1 MNSGRNKSENPI
13 FGTSTRDYV
22 DKILAELNPPQR
34 EAVVN
39 YKGPSLVIAGAGSG
53 KTRVLTFRIA
63 NMLSNGVPPSQIL
76 ALTFTNK
83 AANEMKERIAA
94 LVGFNNAR
102 HLWMGTFH
110 SIFARILRAESVAI
124 GYPTTYT
131 IYDTQDSRNL
141 IKTIIKELKL
151 DDKIYKANEV
161 GGRISN
167 AKNNLITAEAY
178 AGNASIEAT
187 DRSTRR
193 PMLKEIYKRYAVR
206 CKNAGAMDFD
216 DLLLNTNILFR
227 NNPAILNKYMNTFR
241 YILVDEYQDT
251 NYSQYLI
258 VKKLAQEHRNICVV
272 GDDAQS
278 IYSFRGA
285 RIENILT
292 FKSDYPEAV
301 TYKLERNYR
310 STQNIV
316 NAANCIIARNQGQIP
331 KKVFSENDEGSKIKV
346 IEAQTDNEEGFIV
359 AGMIRDASL
368 YEQIHYSDF
377 AILYRTNAQSRI
389 FEESMRKMNI
399 PYKVY
404 GGLSFFQRKEVKDV
418 LAYFRVIVNPSDDES
433 IKRIIN
439 FPLRGIGK
447 TTLSRLETT
456 ASERDVPIWEVL
468 TDGQFLRTAFNSG
481 TFQKLTGFARLMND
495 FRKKSVEME
504 AFDLAYTV
512 ATSTGILS
520 ELNDDRTPE
529 GISRLENTEQ
539 LLNSIRNFNENEEN
553 VDSKT
558 LTDYLQTVALY
569 TDADTEKEDDR
580 NKVTLMTI
588 HSAKGLEFKQV
599 FLAGLEEELFPSQMS
614 TSMPKDLEEERRLF
628 YVAVTRAKEKVT
640 ISYAGTRYRWGLLT
654 NCNPSRFISEIDEQ
668 FLDLPLSL
676 SMKLSAGDTNV
687 ISPGTTPSYPS
698 QKRNSG
704 DGLPRLKAGQ
714 KLVKIDKAPVTEPG
728 GTADPSKIQVG
739 MQVEHPRF
747 GIGKVINKE
756 GNPPNVKATVFFKD
770 HGQKQLLLKFAKLNI
785 IG

>member
-1 MNSGRNKSENPI
+1 MHHKSFSFKNTT
-13 FGTSTRDYV
+13 FGSSKREAV
-22 DKILAELNPPQR
+22 EKILAELNGPQK
-34 EAVVN
+34 EAVVHFN
-39 YKGPSLVIAGAGSG
+39 GPSLVIAGAGSG
-53 KTRVLTFRIA
+53 KTRVLTYRIA
-63 NMLSNGVPPSQIL
+63 NMLSNGIPPPQIL

-94 LVGFNNAR
+94 LVGYKNAR

-110 SIFARILRAESVAI
+110 SIFARILRAEASTL
-124 GYPTTYT
+124 GYPSTYT

-151 DDKIYKANEV
+151 DDKIYKPAEV

-187 DRSTRR
+187 DKSTRR
-193 PMLKEIYKRYAVR
+193 PMLKDIYKRYAAR
-206 CKNAGAMDFD
+206 CKNSGAMDFD

-227 NNPAILNKYMNTFR
+227 DHPDILDKYMNTFR

-258 VKKLAQEHRNICVV
+258 VKKLAQQHRNICVV

-292 FKSDYPEAV
+292 FKSDYPEAT

-316 NAANCIIARNQGQIP
+316 NAANSIIAKNQGQIP
-331 KKVFSENDEGSKIKV
+331 KKVFSENDEGAKIKV
-346 IEAQTDNEEGFIV
+346 VEASTDSEEGFII
-359 AGMIRDASL
+359 AGMIRDASMA
-368 YEQIHYSDF
+368 EQVRYQDM

-404 GGLSFFQRKEVKDV
+404 GGVSFFQRKEVKDV
-418 LAYFRVIVNPSDDES
+418 LAYFRLIVNPADDES
-433 IKRIIN
+433 LKRIIN

-447 TTLSRLETT
+447 TTLSKIEQT
-456 ASERDVPIWEVL
+456 ASERNVPVWEVL
-468 TDGQFLRTAFNSG
+468 TDGSFLRTAFNSG
-481 TFQKLTGFARLMND
+481 TLQKLTGFSQLISE
-495 FRKKSVEME
+495 FRKKADEME

-512 ATSTGILS
+512 ATSTGILK
-520 ELNDDRTPE
+520 ELTADKTPE
-529 GISRLENTEQ
+529 GISRYENIEA
-539 LLNSIRNFNENEEN
+539 LLNSIRDFNENEEN
-553 VDSKT
+553 AGDTS
-558 LTDYLQTVALY
+558 LSDYLQTVTLY
-569 TDADTEKEDDR
+569 TDADQEKAEDHD
-580 NKVTLMTI
+580 KVTLMTV
-588 HSAKGLEFKQV
+588 HSAKGLEFRHV
-599 FLAGLEEELFPSQMS
+599 YLTGLEEELFPSQMS
-614 TSMPKDLEEERRLF
+614 TSMPKDIEEERRLF

-654 NCNPSRFISEIDEQ
+654 NRNPSRFISEIDEQ
-668 FLDLPLSL
+668 FLELPATLQTRQD
-676 SMKLSAGDTNV
+676 AGRRT
-687 ISPGTTPSYPS
+687 SPMNHALFPKASPKEFTPPAYG
-698 QKRNSG
+698 K
-704 DGLPRLKAGQ
+704 
-714 KLVKIDKAPVTEPG
+714 KLVKIQNTSAQLSAES
-728 GTADPSKIQVG
+728 ADPSKIQVG
-739 MQVEHPRF
+739 MEVEHPRF
-747 GIGKVINKE
+747 GRGKVINKE
-756 GNPPNVKATVFFKD
+756 GTPPNIKATVFFKD

-785 IG
+785 VK